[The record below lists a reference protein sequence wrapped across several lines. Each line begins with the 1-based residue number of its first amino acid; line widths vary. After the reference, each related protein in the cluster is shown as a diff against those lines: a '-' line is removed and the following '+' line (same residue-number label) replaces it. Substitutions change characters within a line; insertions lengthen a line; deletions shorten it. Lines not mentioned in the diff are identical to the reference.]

1 MLHFIGP
8 TKPTINYCKLL
19 ILIWISPKKNG
30 SNYTSLHFTLQ
41 IFADS
46 INLFWGEREDISIGG
61 ENGEIPYAPIYL
73 TSRTIRQPKLHLP
86 LQEFERVLLEHQ

>member
-8 TKPTINYCKLL
+8 TKQTINYCKFV
-19 ILIWISPKKNG
+19 ILIWISPQKKDLIT
-30 SNYTSLHFTLQ
+30 YFTLQ

-61 ENGEIPYAPIYL
+61 ENGEIPYDPTYL
-73 TSRTIRQPKLHLP
+73 TSRTIRQPKMHLP
-86 LQEFERVLLEHQ
+86 LQDLERVLLEHQ